1 MNALCMDTTRQKIGM
16 VLIIA
21 IAVVLLWP
29 AIAQGAISLGGF
41 YSEKLI
47 EGSTANSS
55 LLIGGTNEELVV
67 GGSSVVSTVGCDSA
81 ILSGGFTTA
90 VLRGNV
96 TDLNGF
102 PNVEAWFV
110 WGYAPGDM
118 NVATPHVIVA
128 ATGEYTATINGWD
141 PGNKVYFAAVTGTD
155 GVYVGGTGSFVV
167 TGGTGIGYWLLYN
180 ILPLLIAIGTILIC
194 LRFAGVAWVPLMISM
209 TVSLIS
215 FKVVQALVRV
225 MFGG

>member
-1 MNALCMDTTRQKIGM
+1 MTKCLTTTRLRMGM
-16 VLIIA
+16 ALIIA
-21 IAVVLLWP
+21 MSIVLLWP
-29 AIAQGAISLGGF
+29 TIARGVISLGGF
-41 YSEKLI
+41 YSEYLI
-47 EGSTANSS
+47 GGAGADSS
-55 LLIGGTNEELVV
+55 LLIGGSEDLVV
-67 GGSSVVSTVGCDSA
+67 AGSSVVTTVGNDSA
-81 ILSGGFTTA
+81 SLDAGVTTA
-90 VLRGNV
+90 VLRGNL
-96 TDLNGF
+96 TSLNGF
-102 PNVEAWFV
+102 PTAEVWFV
-110 WGYAPGDM
+110 WGYAPGTM

-180 ILPLLIAIGTILIC
+180 ILPLLIALGTILIS

>member
-1 MNALCMDTTRQKIGM
+1 MDTTRQKIGM

-21 IAVVLLWP
+21 ISVVLLWP

-55 LLIGGTNEELVV
+55 LLIGGTNEEVV
-67 GGSSVVSTVGCDSA
+67 VAGSSVVSTVGEDSA
-81 ILSGGFTTA
+81 SLDGGVTTA
-90 VLRGNV
+90 VLRGNL
-96 TDLNGF
+96 TSLNGF
-102 PNVEAWFV
+102 PAAEVWFV
-110 WGYAPGDM
+110 WGYAPGTM

-155 GVYVGGTGSFVV
+155 GVYVGGTDSFVV

-180 ILPLLIAIGTILIC
+180 ILPLLIALVAIITCVRL
-194 LRFAGVAWVPLMISM
+194 AGIAWVALMAAMVVAIIAF
-209 TVSLIS
+209 TL
-215 FKVVQALVRV
+215 VQAMVRV